1 MFFFALH
8 LQVITYFYSEFVGLS
23 NKVPKPHQIDGAN
36 SYDFLSGNI
45 RQECLGLFDR

>member
-1 MFFFALH
+1 M
-8 LQVITYFYSEFVGLS
+8 VIPFMPEFVGLNNGS
-23 NKVPKPHQIDGAN
+23 KTPNQIDGAN